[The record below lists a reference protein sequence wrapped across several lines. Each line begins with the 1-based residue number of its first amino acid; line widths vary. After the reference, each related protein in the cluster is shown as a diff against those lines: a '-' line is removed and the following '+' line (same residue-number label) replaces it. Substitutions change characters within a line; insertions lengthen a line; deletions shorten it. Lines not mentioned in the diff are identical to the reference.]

1 MTGTFMTDEEAKFC
15 AYCGANLPSGSSF
28 CPECGSSV
36 SGGANPYRPAASPNA
51 SNPLDTVATFTL
63 IYGIIAVILGLICV
77 LVGFAFDQSLVDELI
92 AQFPELEAELS
103 AWDVGLMRTESIVA
117 GILSVAS
124 GGLAIVAYGNMKNL
138 VKWQM
143 TFILMILSSIL
154 SIGFIFLI
162 SVAIGLIMCYFVYK
176 NKDAFSS

>member
-1 MTGTFMTDEEAKFC
+1 MTDEEAKFC
-15 AYCGANLPSGSSF
+15 AHCGANLPSGSSF

-162 SVAIGLIMCYFVYK
+162 SVAIGLIMC
-176 NKDAFSS
+176 SRTERRM